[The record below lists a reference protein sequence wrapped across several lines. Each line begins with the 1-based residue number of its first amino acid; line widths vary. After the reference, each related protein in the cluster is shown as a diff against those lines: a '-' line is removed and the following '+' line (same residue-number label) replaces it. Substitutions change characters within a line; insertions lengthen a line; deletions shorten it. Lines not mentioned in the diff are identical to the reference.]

1 MKRRRCAAQ
10 RSCPKTIVNAFLSGS
25 SASENGIQTAAPA
38 PSYRP
43 KIGFVPIYLSE
54 RAVQFVRAN
63 SRVLLDPEMAF
74 RCPDGTG
81 SFVAP
86 VREQQNEQ
94 KGKMKFRNMTTA
106 AVLAQKFR
114 SNGNQ
119 NGSAR

>member
-1 MKRRRCAAQ
+1 MKRHRCAAQ

-74 RCPDGTG
+74 PCPDGTG
-81 SFVAP
+81 SFVTP

-94 KGKMKFRNMTTA
+94 KEKIKFHNFIPTEVRAWT
-106 AVLAQKFR
+106 FR
-114 SNGNQ
+114 SSGDQNGNI
-119 NGSAR
+119 G